1 MLKQVFDKNN
11 LSKILTSSDV
21 WKWNLLNHGTVENAM
36 SNILINWEKNS
47 LQLLPLKKTLLKSK
61 ATFQSARVE
70 DDLSIRLVDRFIRRI
85 YKIRQADRNRII
97 RQLLALLKDSGNYHI
112 LRLDIKNCYES
123 IDLNQLIQNLEGDM
137 ILAPDCIKLLHNMH
151 DDLIMN
157 HGVSGLPRGIS
168 VSSTLAELYLE
179 KLDKKI
185 ASHKDIIY
193 SARYIDDIIV
203 IFPGHQTDKVKETTR
218 SIISLINTM
227 GLNINTDSNK
237 YYSHNSKNAEF
248 NYLGY
253 FIQVTANNNKEN
265 IISVTISQSKIN
277 KIKSRIMKS
286 FIDYKVN
293 QNIQLLKRRLEYISM
308 LKVVKKG
315 KNGNLLGGIAQNYQ
329 FVTDDFECLKDVNNF
344 VHQQKHNPRFNMSSN
359 NKKTID
365 KMSIYS
371 DVKYKKIGNFTKSQT
386 IQIMRIWKNA

>member
-123 IDLNQLIQNLEGDM
+123 IDFNQLIQNLEGDM

-193 SARYIDDIIV
+193 SRY
-203 IFPGHQTDKVKETTR
+203 
-218 SIISLINTM
+218 
-227 GLNINTDSNK
+227 
-237 YYSHNSKNAEF
+237 YC
-248 NYLGY
+248 Y
-253 FIQVTANNNKEN
+253 FSWAP
-265 IISVTISQSKIN
+265 
-277 KIKSRIMKS
+277 
-286 FIDYKVN
+286 
-293 QNIQLLKRRLEYISM
+293 
-308 LKVVKKG
+308 
-315 KNGNLLGGIAQNYQ
+315 NG
-329 FVTDDFECLKDVNNF
+329 
-344 VHQQKHNPRFNMSSN
+344 
-359 NKKTID
+359 
-365 KMSIYS
+365 
-371 DVKYKKIGNFTKSQT
+371 
-386 IQIMRIWKNA
+386 